1 MANIWERFNG
11 IASVDEVKEAKEQFA
26 PIPAGTYE
34 VVLDKIEAGES
45 KTGLPMI
52 KGQFTIIE
60 GGRKIFYNHLLQNV
74 NKPEYTARAVS
85 EGVTFIE
92 KLLDDTI
99 NFKGLAQL
107 AEKIDTVPAG
117 GKYRLKVAYG
127 QKDTELK
134 FPKLTVVNIIRE
146 MDADEFEAFE
156 DETIF

>member
-99 NFKGLAQL
+99 NFKGLAHL
-107 AEKIDTVPAG
+107 A
-117 GKYRLKVAYG
+117 
-127 QKDTELK
+127 
-134 FPKLTVVNIIRE
+134 
-146 MDADEFEAFE
+146 
-156 DETIF
+156 